1 MTATSPPPAGPTGGY
16 AFRDR
21 PAHAAGSHHRL
32 LDQLA
37 EMLDPFTR
45 RRLDPA
51 LDRVAGSG
59 GARCL
64 EVGAGAG
71 TIAYWLANRV
81 GASGEVVAT
90 DLDPSRIR
98 AHPRITAL
106 AHDIVTDPLPGRFD
120 LIHVRLVLAHLPERR
135 QVLQH
140 LVAALRPGG
149 ALLVEE
155 FDASWDR
162 CILYSPDPDGHR
174 LFTAYHHALLAVL
187 RSAGADPGWGRAAH
201 HALQR
206 AGLVAVETELWSRS
220 WCGGQAGCLLP
231 HTAIGQLHD
240 RLTAAGLSSGDLDR
254 LRGLL
259 LDPRLVVHGNTAVST
274 TGYRPDRPPGRP

>member
-1 MTATSPPPAGPTGGY
+1 MTATTPPPAGPTGGY

-21 PAHAAGSHHRL
+21 PATAAGNHHRL

-45 RRLDPA
+45 RRLDRA
-51 LDRVAGSG
+51 LDRVASSG

-81 GASGEVVAT
+81 GPGGQVVAT
-90 DLDPSRIR
+90 DLDPSRIP

-120 LIHVRLVLAHLPERR
+120 LVHVRLVLAHLPERR
-135 QVLQH
+135 EVLQH

-162 CILYSPDPDGHR
+162 CILYSPDPDAYR
-174 LFTAYHHALLAVL
+174 LFTAYHQALLAVL
-187 RSAGADPGWGRAAH
+187 RSAGADPGWGRTVH
-201 HALQR
+201 HAMRQ
-206 AGLVAVETELWSRS
+206 AGLVCVETELWSRS
-220 WCGGQAGCLLP
+220 WRGGEAGCRLP
-231 HTAIGQLHD
+231 YTAIGQLHD
-240 RLTAAGLSSGDLDR
+240 RLTAAGIGPADLDR
-254 LRGLL
+254 LRELL
-259 LDPRLVVHGNTAVST
+259 LDRRLVVHGNTAVST
-274 TGYRPDRPPGRP
+274 TGHRPA